1 MHYTIQTFYTT
12 CVLAEVAVVLYNSV
26 LSTCVSW
33 LHCILYCTTNILV
46 YMSEL
51 PANKIQFNLNKSL
64 KNKH

>member
-12 CVLAEVAVVLYNSV
+12 CVLAEVAVVLYSV